1 MPGLPEKLIAEFEGL
16 QEDHPYVPYG
26 AYVKRQAE
34 ELAARGKRGQRR
46 SGQPPEEWDILQV
59 LSDDERR
66 LVLADRTFA
75 REILQQ
81 YDPAFQTTPP
91 NAQQID
97 GFRRLVHTHGGG
109 PQLFPGVQQGQ
120 GYPRFSP
127 QETARIREVH
137 QARLAEN
144 TRLGQQ
150 AETMLGQTSRLAP
163 LGPLHTTAK
172 TLLQGNNPR
181 ESLRLGREEIAAAG
195 RTDVPHAIA
204 PYLAKSAQTPA
215 AFLRQYQTDYQ
226 PLIQNFR
233 RESARDFLEHDLPAI
248 NNQFASR
255 GAFHSGAR
263 QAALDNARAD
273 KERRIEQE
281 VSKLLVHGHEQG
293 MKNFHEHRHG
303 HLKEAEIAGHAHQ
316 AKQDSRLRAAEAL
329 RVNSSM
335 EQAGVHGQV
344 AALEQLG
351 RTEQQQA
358 QSELNVRQQEHAEE
372 MERPFL
378 RQIQKSALPYGIM
391 QPVPRLS
398 PESINPPP
406 PNVYGMG
413 AGLLGQMAGLMG
425 QQQQVH
431 HAKGG
436 HVRRG
441 YAAGDSVARAASQLQ
456 QMRGHIQESPE
467 EAEMRQSAQGF
478 KNYRANPMADYL
490 FAAGS
495 HQLANLG
502 GSPMKAYGEGAQ
514 LGMQAYKAAQGANLS
529 AQEKYHNLMDK
540 INQTKMNQHQFLA
553 QYHSKIQDQEEA
565 SRYHMAHHG
574 ENIRHHKTMEEE
586 RKRAVDLMGSA
597 STGTARPG
605 KMSAT
610 EKKLENDAKKDLLR
624 SLRMKKELS
633 HLGGLVKKTSTG
645 PMIGSI
651 KGILPKTNIDNQIE
665 VGTNKLILEMHQG
678 MKNIPR
684 SEEFLK
690 RIETTKPN
698 RTNYPEANEAA
709 LNMMNQ
715 GAGDVMEHSISTLL
729 SAGWTPEKIEKQFK
743 IKVPAHLLEEAEGEE
758 AQLPVSEEGEGNN
771 ISMLDLEG
779 NPLEVPEDQVEEA
792 LSMGAT
798 IAQ

>member
-1 MPGLPEKLIAEFEGL
+1 MPGLPEKLIGEFEGL
-16 QEDHPYVPYG
+16 QQAHPYVPYG

-34 ELAARGKRGQRR
+34 ELAARSKRGQRR
-46 SGQPPEEWDILQV
+46 PTQRPEEWDILQV

-66 LVLADRTFA
+66 LVLSDANFA
-75 REILQQ
+75 REILQH
-81 YDPAFQTTPP
+81 YDPAFRTRPP
-91 NAQQID
+91 S
-97 GFRRLVHTHGGG
+97 FRQVQSFRALFY
-109 PQLFPGVQQGQ
+109 PESQRLFPAVQQGQ
-120 GYPRFSP
+120 NYPQFGAE
-127 QETARIREVH
+127 QAERIRATH
-137 QARLAEN
+137 QARIAEN

-163 LGPLHTTAK
+163 LSPLHTTAK
-172 TLLQGNNPR
+172 TMLQGNRPG

-195 RTDVPHAIA
+195 RTDVPREIA
-204 PYLAKSAQTPA
+204 PYLLKSAQTPA
-215 AFLRQYQTDYQ
+215 AFLRQYQADYA
-226 PLIQNFR
+226 PVIENFR
-233 RESARDFLEHDLPAI
+233 REAARDFLEHDLPAI

-263 QAALDNARAD
+263 EAALNKARAD
-273 KERRIEQE
+273 KERRIEHE

-316 AKQDSRLRAAEAL
+316 SKQESRLRAAEAL
-329 RVNSSM
+329 RVNSGM
-335 EQAGVHGQV
+335 EQAALHGQV
-344 AALEQLG
+344 TALSQLG
-351 RTEQQQA
+351 NVEQQQA
-358 QSELNVRQQEHAEE
+358 QSELNVRQQEHAQE
-372 MERPFL
+372 MERPFI
-378 RQIQKSALPYGIM
+378 RQLQKAALPHGIM
-391 QPVPRLS
+391 QPVPQLS
-398 PESINPPP
+398 AQSMNPPP
-406 PNVYGMG
+406 PNPYTLASGALGM
-413 AGLLGQMAGLMG
+413 MAGLAG
-425 QQQQVH
+425 QQQH

-441 YAAGDSVARAASQLQ
+441 YASGDSVARAASQLQ
-456 QMRGHIQESPE
+456 QMKGHIQDSPE

-490 FAAGS
+490 FAAGA
-495 HQLANLG
+495 HQLANIN
-502 GSPMKAYGEGAQ
+502 GSPMQAFGEGSQ

-529 AQEKYHNLMDK
+529 AQEKYHNLVDK
-540 INQTKMNQHQFLA
+540 MNQTKMYQQQFLA
-553 QYHSKIQDQEEA
+553 NYHSKIQEHEEA
-565 SRYHMAHHG
+565 SRYHAAHHG
-574 ENIRHHKTMEEE
+574 ENIRHHKAMEEE
-586 RKRAVDLMGSA
+586 KRRGVDLMGSA
-597 STGTARPG
+597 TRTAAPG

-645 PMIGSI
+645 PVIGSI
-651 KGILPKTNIDNQIE
+651 KGVLPKTNIDNQIE
-665 VGTNKLILEMHQG
+665 VGTNKLILDMHQG

-715 GAGDVMEHSISTLL
+715 GADDVMEHSISTLL

-743 IKVPAHLLEEAEGEE
+743 IKVPEHFLEEAEGENSKE
-758 AQLPVSEEGEGNN
+758 AGDMADEGRGNIIN
-771 ISMLDLEG
+771 MLDPEG

-792 LSMGAT
+792 LRIGAT